1 MATGTAKKWFAT
13 LENGKSYFCGE
24 KLFTHGKPEI
34 VSQEVKDYLE
44 INAVHTLT
52 VSQGSNKKA
61 LVQQKFT
68 FKEFVSPDKNPE
80 IVVDKVPK
88 NYDLSEEEIAKRR
101 EDQRRKKL
109 LATAE
114 LGKTE

>member
-1 MATGTAKKWFAT
+1 MATGTAKKWLAT

-44 INAVHTLT
+44 ANAVHTLT
-52 VSQGSNKKA
+52 VSQGSNKKP
-61 LVQQKFT
+61 LIQQKFT
-68 FKEFVSPDKNPE
+68 FKEFVNPDKTPDV
-80 IVVDKVPK
+80 VVDKVPK
-88 NYDLSEEEIAKRR
+88 NADLSDEEIAKKR
-101 EDQRRKKL
+101 EEQRRKKL